1 MKIEVRPIQKK
12 KWHNKVG
19 AESFA
24 RPKTLNVL
32 IDSNTRQYATGLDY
46 VNKVMDDPDGGKTK
60 LTEGEYYAKVLKVDT
75 SPQYFEGTFHSFWDS
90 KTVKIKLENKTMFFD
105 TAIPLEA
112 VKIKIMKASKFIANS
127 MREYEDG
134 LFPDATH
141 VITDE
146 SEEIE
151 VVASKVAQRNKAII
165 ECNKLTRDKK
175 NQIILILGN
184 KNVKGKSDDFAEVE
198 LSKLIDSKP
207 AEVLRFITMDAT
219 DMALHSMILEALQ
232 KNVLRKQGHKIM
244 YYDSVLGTDVID
256 LIEYFKEDDNQD
268 LKLRIMSAINE

>member
-1 MKIEVRPIQKK
+1 LQVDLTIYLLFKKEYNISINMKIEVRPIQKK

-46 VNKVMDDPDGGKTK
+46 VNKVMEDPDGGKTK

-90 KTVKIKLENKTMFFD
+90 KAVKIKLENKTMFFD
-105 TAIPLEA
+105 TSIPLEA
-112 VKIKIMKASKFIANS
+112 VKIKIMKASKFVANS

-146 SEEIE
+146 AEEIE

-165 ECNKLTRDKK
+165 ECNKLTRDKE

-184 KNVKGKSDDFAEVE
+184 KNVKGKSDDFA
-198 LSKLIDSKP
+198 
-207 AEVLRFITMDAT
+207 A
-219 DMALHSMILEALQ
+219 
-232 KNVLRKQGHKIM
+232 
-244 YYDSVLGTDVID
+244 Y
-256 LIEYFKEDDNQD
+256 
-268 LKLRIMSAINE
+268 